1 MKKLILTLAVL
12 VCAGQLFAQNQPS
25 QLSDQQK
32 AMRIFIPSRMSC

>member
-12 VCAGQLFAQNQPS
+12 FCAGQMMAQNQPS

-32 AMRIFIPSRMSC
+32 AMMKETT